1 MEVVAEGPKED
12 LEAFL
17 HHLRQGPRLA
27 RVEAVEVQWAEE
39 MGLKGFY
46 VY

>member
-1 MEVVAEGPKED
+1 MAEGPEED
-12 LEAFL
+12 LKAFL

-27 RVEAVEVQWAEE
+27 RVDEVEVHWAEE
-39 MGLKGFY
+39 TGLKGFY